1 MALPFVALV
10 ALVINFKKRPRLVK
24 QSVTG
29 YYIWWLRKTEVLK
42 CVYRWYNWWSDTIAA
57 PRKGNSIDGDK
68 AIQPGCSQYI
78 SLSWPYH
85 QQYSVNTC
93 PLFGTLLQ
101 GTSYWGQVLEDM
113 AGMECPYTTLKF
125 DYVNTTTPGHQQAL
139 QRKRMREKIE
149 SELQNFYIS
158 PYNFF
163 PSASLA

>member
-113 AGMECPYTTLKF
+113 AWNGVSIHNFKIRLCQHN
-125 DYVNTTTPGHQQAL
+125 NTRPPTGATKEANAG
-139 QRKRMREKIE
+139 KNRERITK
-149 SELQNFYIS
+149 LLH
-158 PYNFF
+158 
-163 PSASLA
+163 LAV